1 MILICNYNYQ
11 LTTIG
16 QTGSG
21 KTWSMQGGDGDQAGI
36 IPRMNQQLF
45 LKVEEEK
52 SKHETILFL
61 ITVSYFEI
69 YNEVLFDLLDSA
81 DRKKKNV
88 TTKGGLEI
96 KEHPVLGVYVKG
108 LQEIVVD
115 SVSKLQLIID
125 QGMKNRTVA
134 STQMNADS
142 SRSHSVFII
151 NLHQKDIQDET
162 KSIFAKINLVDLAGS
177 ERVKSTGAT
186 GSILKEGAN
195 INKSLSALGN
205 VINALVEASKGG
217 KNASTF
223 IPYRNSK
230 LTRVL
235 QESLGGN
242 SITAMLAA
250 MSPAASNFEE
260 TLSTLKYANRA
271 KAIKVKAIKN
281 EQSNQISKLNDEI
294 RALKEKLNN
303 AAVNN
308 SQQNYSNHNSTA
320 DLRVDNY
327 EMEEKNR
334 QRLVELEE
342 AMKSTWEAKSK
353 MSEEYERDRQQMM
366 IDQQNAARQLEAARL
381 RNWVL
386 LEQKDDLEITLNH
399 VKTLFNERM
408 ILSKAAILIHQWM
421 DSLKDITSLE
431 RSLNEHDTVM
441 HVYRSSLEKD
451 SQLLVK
457 VIILYIHSCIYAYIV
472 ICLYT

>member
-1 MILICNYNYQ
+1 MTSIYSPLFVVVSFCS
-11 LTTIG
+11 IG

-88 TTKGGLEI
+88 TAKGGLEI

-115 SVSKLQLIID
+115 SASKLQLIID

-151 NLHQKDIQDET
+151 NLHQKDIEDET

-271 KAIKVKAIKN
+271 KAIKVKAVKN

-303 AAVNN
+303 AAVN
-308 SQQNYSNHNSTA
+308 SQQNSNNHNSAA
-320 DLRVDNY
+320 DLRIDNY
-327 EMEEKNR
+327 ELEEKNR
-334 QRLVELEE
+334 QRLLELEE

-381 RNWVL
+381 RNWIL

-421 DSLKDITSLE
+421 DSLRDITSLE

-457 VIILYIHSCIYAYIV
+457 VTL
-472 ICLYT
+472 

>member
-1 MILICNYNYQ
+1 
-11 LTTIG
+11 
-16 QTGSG
+16 
-21 KTWSMQGGDGDQAGI
+21 
-36 IPRMNQQLF
+36 MNQQLF
-45 LKVEEEK
+45 SKVEEEK

-69 YNEVLFDLLDSA
+69 YNEVLFDLLDSG

-115 SVSKLQLIID
+115 SASKLQLIID

-151 NLHQKDIQDET
+151 NLHQKDIEDET

-250 MSPAASNFEE
+250 MSPASCNFEE

-294 RALKEKLNN
+294 RLLKEKLNN
-303 AAVNN
+303 AAIYSQHNNNN
-308 SQQNYSNHNSTA
+308 SNSNNSNSST
-320 DLRVDNY
+320 DLRVDNN
-327 EMEEKNR
+327 EIEEKNR
-334 QRLVELEE
+334 QRLIELEE

-353 MSEEYERDRQQMM
+353 MSLEYERDRQQML
-366 IDQQNAARQLEAARL
+366 IEQQNAARQLEAARL
-381 RNWVL
+381 KNWNL

-399 VKTLFNERM
+399 VKTLFNDKM
-408 ILSKAAILIHQWM
+408 TSSKASVLIYQWI

-431 RSLNEHDTVM
+431 RSLIEHDTIM

-451 SQLLVK
+451 SQLIVK
-457 VIILYIHSCIYAYIV
+457 VVIYIYITTTSTIYQV
-472 ICLYT
+472 KNKMLD